1 MSNDARE
8 RFIDEVSRQL
18 TPWGVPAA
26 AARLY
31 AYLLLSPEPASLDQ
45 IAADLQVSKST
56 ASVSAR
62 LLEQYMLA
70 RRLGVRG
77 SKRVLYEASDNYE
90 NMLVAQNRLL
100 DSLADL
106 FDSGSEAAD
115 GRARER
121 LAEVADFY
129 RLTRQGM
136 EQALETWRSSRR
148 PRQDAG

>member
-1 MSNDARE
+1 
-8 RFIDEVSRQL
+8 
-18 TPWGVPAA
+18 
-26 AARLY
+26 
-31 AYLLLSPEPASLDQ
+31 
-45 IAADLQVSKST
+45 
-56 ASVSAR
+56 
-62 LLEQYMLA
+62 MLA

-115 GRARER
+115 SRARER